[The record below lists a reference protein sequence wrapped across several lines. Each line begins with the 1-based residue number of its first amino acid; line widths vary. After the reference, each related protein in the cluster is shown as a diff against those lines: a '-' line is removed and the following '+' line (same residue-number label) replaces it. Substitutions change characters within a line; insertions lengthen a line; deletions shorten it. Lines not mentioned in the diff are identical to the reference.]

1 MLEPL
6 IALEGID
13 KRFGGVRALRNVS
26 LHIQPGEVHSLAG
39 ENGSGKSTLIKVLTG
54 VYHPDRGTIGIAKQ
68 RFDSLRPVD
77 AIQNGIQAI
86 YQDFSLFPNLSVAE
100 NLAINRLLEQRRLL
114 VRWRSVRKIAREA
127 MAALGIDLDLNQP
140 LGELPVA
147 QKQLV
152 AIARALL
159 HNARL
164 IIMDEPTSALTGVEV
179 DTLLKIIRRLKQ
191 EGVAILFV
199 SHKLREVLSISDR
212 LTVLRNG
219 EVVAEGPAAEF
230 DEANIAYH
238 MTGRTLQI
246 EPKRVAKEWE
256 QSASVDGRQAEWP
269 DGP

>member
-1 MLEPL
+1 
-6 IALEGID
+6 
-13 KRFGGVRALRNVS
+13 
-26 LHIQPGEVHSLAG
+26 
-39 ENGSGKSTLIKVLTG
+39 
-54 VYHPDRGTIGIAKQ
+54 
-68 RFDSLRPVD
+68 
-77 AIQNGIQAI
+77 
-86 YQDFSLFPNLSVAE
+86 
-100 NLAINRLLEQRRLL
+100 
-114 VRWRSVRKIAREA
+114 
-127 MAALGIDLDLNQP
+127 MAALGIDLDQP

-179 DTLLKIIRRLKQ
+179 DTLLKIIPRLKQ

-238 MTGRTLQI
+238 MTGRTLQSI
-246 EPKRVAKEWE
+246 LVAVLGGVNPAGGFGKVRGVSIAVLALQFLASGFNMLRFSNFAKEFVWGAFLLLIMVINHL
-256 QSASVDGRQAEWP
+256 SRGRSNE
-269 DGP
+269 